1 MKGRHGFKIVIPLI
15 ALFLCG
21 VVVILERYG
30 ITHEYTEGK
39 GKEKNLAFSEEV
51 ALQKSCLLLT
61 SEEEV
66 SAIYEKMMS
75 DVLDGMKIGHDSLFV
90 DESFD
95 AAVLSDYDTVVFTFQ
110 EWGTLGN
117 ALPEIFAWV
126 KAGGN
131 LMTTVA
137 PSMDGSFVAV
147 ESQLG
152 IISVADGYPAIY
164 GFRMLKDCMIGAG
177 EDEVFWYAGE
187 DEEPVYTSLAVNLDE
202 KCDVWMESGDGAV
215 PLIWTRDYGEGKVA
229 VINEAIAEKYQR
241 GFLCMTYSLLSDA
254 EIYPVINASAFYL
267 DDFPSPVPEGNGTY
281 IRRDYGVDI
290 ATFYATIWWPKI
302 LEWEETYGI
311 VHTGLIIEMYSDQVK
326 APFEQNEATSQFLTF
341 GNMLLN
347 HGGELGF
354 HGYNHMPLCL
364 AGTDENRQF
373 GEYELWESVEGM
385 QDSLRELQR
394 FSEELFPEN
403 AFQIYVP
410 PSNIISETGRA
421 ALLEACPDIRVIA
434 STYLR
439 DAEGKVYEQEFREE
453 EDGTISTPRIVS
465 GCEIDN
471 YQKISAMSELNF
483 HFVQSHFLHP
493 DDVLDEDRGAEAGWE
508 AMSREFEDYLN
519 WVYTAAPDIR
529 NVTGSEMGTA
539 VLQYDRLTM
548 KRELSGG
555 VLSVELGGFSGE
567 ASFLLRVNEGTLTG
581 AEGCEYEPVCGNLYL
596 IQAHT
601 DRIEIYLK

>member
-1 MKGRHGFKIVIPLI
+1 MKGKHGFKIVIPVI

-30 ITHEYTEGK
+30 ITYEYTK
-39 GKEKNLAFSEEV
+39 GTEKEKNPEFSEEV
-51 ALQKSCLLLT
+51 TLQKSCLILT

-66 SAIYEKMMS
+66 SAIYEEMMS

-90 DESFD
+90 DEPFD
-95 AAVLSDYDTVVFTFQ
+95 AAVLSDYDTVVLTFQ

-126 KAGGN
+126 KAGGS

-137 PSMDGSFVAV
+137 PSVDGSFVAV
-147 ESQLG
+147 EAQLG
-152 IISVADGYPAIY
+152 IISIADGYPAIY

-177 EDEVFWYAGE
+177 EDEIFWYAGE

-215 PLIWTRDYGEGKVA
+215 PLIWTRDYGEGKIA

-290 ATFYATIWWPKI
+290 ATFYSTIWWPKV

-311 VHTGLIIEMYSDQVK
+311 VHTGLIIEMYSDQVE
-326 APFEQNEATSQFLTF
+326 APFERNEATSQFLTF

-364 AGTDENRQF
+364 AGTDEDRQF
-373 GEYELWESVEGM
+373 GAYELWESAEGM
-385 QDSLRELQR
+385 QDSLRELQS
-394 FSEELFPEN
+394 FSKELFPEN
-403 AFQIYVP
+403 EFQVYVP

-465 GCEIDN
+465 GCAIDN
-471 YQKISAMSELNF
+471 
-483 HFVQSHFLHP
+483 
-493 DDVLDEDRGAEAGWE
+493 
-508 AMSREFEDYLN
+508 
-519 WVYTAAPDIR
+519 
-529 NVTGSEMGTA
+529 
-539 VLQYDRLTM
+539 
-548 KRELSGG
+548 
-555 VLSVELGGFSGE
+555 
-567 ASFLLRVNEGTLTG
+567 
-581 AEGCEYEPVCGNLYL
+581 
-596 IQAHT
+596 
-601 DRIEIYLK
+601 